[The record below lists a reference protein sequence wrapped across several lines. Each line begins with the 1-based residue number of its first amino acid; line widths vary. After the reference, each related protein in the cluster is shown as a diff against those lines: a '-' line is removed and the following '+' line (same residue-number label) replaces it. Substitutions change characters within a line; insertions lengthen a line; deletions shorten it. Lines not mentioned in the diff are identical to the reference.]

1 MAVLPYS
8 TSKYPAPRN
17 DDAPPERPR
26 RHHHHPV
33 HVPDPIPPLK
43 DELARAVVDRLEG
56 WSQDNAADLLDTDQ
70 PRMSDLRNGRLARF
84 SLERLIR
91 FALRLG
97 ADVHITVTWTARRR
111 WIANKR

>member
-17 DDAPPERPR
+17 GDAPPERHRP
-26 RHHHHPV
+26 HHHDV

-43 DELARAVVDRLEG
+43 DELTRAVVDRLKG
-56 WSQDNAADLLDTDQ
+56 WSQANAADLLDIDQ

-84 SLERLIR
+84 SLEQLIR
-91 FALRLG
+91 FAARLG
-97 ADVHITVTWTARRR
+97 ADIHITVTWTARRR